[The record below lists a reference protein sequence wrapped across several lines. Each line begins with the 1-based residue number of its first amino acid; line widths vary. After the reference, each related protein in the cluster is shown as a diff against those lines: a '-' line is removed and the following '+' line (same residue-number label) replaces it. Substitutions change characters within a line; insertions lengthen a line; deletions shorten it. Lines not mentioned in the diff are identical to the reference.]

1 MDVADRDIHWSN
13 QLEDLIAQE
22 GEKCRGLAWIHQRA
36 EHEAGRKNN
45 YIMLPVII
53 LSTLSGTASVGSSA
67 IFGDTSVSSI
77 VIGLVSISV
86 GILNTVNSYFAY
98 AKRSEAHRIA
108 YLHYSKLFTWVS
120 VELSLPRNERINAED
135 MLKQLRS
142 EMERLAE
149 TTPSPPPHIL
159 TLFSQTFKTYTN
171 VSKPAETN
179 GLAKIMVFRELKSAP
194 STASIAS
201 AAGTFANPLAAA
213 AVRAIESKA
222 GEVQAYIANPMLSKP
237 PQSSESSSM
246 TSSSPRPHIEVDLL
260 PKDPAIVA
268 AAASGPIP

>member
-1 MDVADRDIHWSN
+1 MDGGDRDIHWSN

-36 EHEAGRKNN
+36 EQEAGKKNN
-45 YIMLPVII
+45 YIMLPVIV

-67 IFGDTSVSSI
+67 LFGENSYSSI

-98 AKRSEAHRIA
+98 AKKSEAHRIA

-120 VELSLPRNERINAED
+120 VELSLPRNERMNAEE
-135 MLKQLRS
+135 MLKQLRA

-159 TLFSQTFKTYTN
+159 QAFSTTFKDYKE

-179 GLAKIMVFRELKSAP
+179 GLAKINIFRSALEKSATTP
-194 STASIAS
+194 SLVVRTPHSEEVRS
-201 AAGTFANPLAAA
+201 AENVGVEIN
-213 AVRAIESKA
+213 
-222 GEVQAYIANPMLSKP
+222 G
-237 PQSSESSSM
+237 
-246 TSSSPRPHIEVDLL
+246 
-260 PKDPAIVA
+260 
-268 AAASGPIP
+268 